1 MFYSQCL
8 LSSKGPLGAIWV
20 AAYFFKKLK
29 KTQIAETNI
38 SSSVD
43 KILQDELDVVTYRVL
58 AYLLLGVVRIYS
70 KKVEYLFDD
79 CHKVLIKINDFV
91 VSTKAN
97 ENVENF
103 CAPYFSITL
112 PERFELD
119 AFDLEILED
128 VSGGNVV
135 PYEQITLKDGSR
147 KNEKMGQYFLD
158 KYHYEDFSLF
168 QTTCLTDYTSADNVL
183 SSVLMDIDM
192 EVSTSRGLANLK
204 VNTEKLQ
211 EERFSP
217 AECVDLETFL
227 ETEVPEKAPLE
238 DEIPGE
244 ACTEKIQDRA
254 FSHEGCVHLE
264 MFCATDEE
272 PADNINLSAED
283 HQIDGEQ
290 IKVTELAQSDNKTHP
305 VIRETHDLSNLETS
319 MEKLRVE
326 KFAHEE
332 CMDLDM
338 FCGAKEETPE
348 LVRKFNEEHHNDA
361 EPKKLP
367 SLTASENKKCQVN
380 TEEHPLSVTVDM
392 TPKSKFPDAS
402 GATTPE
408 FMFIP
413 TPTTRERA
421 RPSRKRKCLIDEF
434 IVLPNEVLRQSIHD
448 ASDLVS
454 KRGASRCN
462 APAVWKTSRISSLHQ
477 GFLEPLMPCISSELR
492 SLFYTKKLKILQSSE
507 LPVGVSEHM
516 PESPTVGRSEHKPES
531 PNIGTSEHKPESPNV
546 GTSENKPESP
556 NAGRSE
562 YKPESSTVGRS
573 EHKPESL
580 TVARSEEVVI
590 APETPVKCSTSIRSF
605 ESPKNTENPD
615 FEAVRHASSFG
626 DVEKEASLRKD
637 WDLDFKLMN
646 EEIDLCGADNEE
658 LYGWSGRTR
667 MAARY
672 LHKTFLNQEKGG
684 EEELV
689 SLSRLL
695 EGRTKKESARLF
707 YEILVLGTTGYVD
720 VEQNNAYGD
729 IQVCN
734 SRKWDQIYGADEL

>member
-58 AYLLLGVVRIYS
+58 AYLLLGVVRIFS

-97 ENVENF
+97 EHVENF

-119 AFDLEILED
+119 AFDLEIIED

-147 KNEKMGQYFLD
+147 KNEKMGQYSLD

-168 QTTCLTDYTSADNVL
+168 QTTCSTDYTLADNVL
-183 SSVLMDIDM
+183 SSVPMDIDM
-192 EVSTSRGLANLK
+192 EVSTSCGLANLK

-211 EERFSP
+211 DERFSP

-238 DEIPGE
+238 DEITGE
-244 ACTEKIQDRA
+244 ACTEKIQDCT
-254 FSHEGCVHLE
+254 FSHEGCVNLE
-264 MFCATDEE
+264 MFCTTDEE
-272 PADNINLSAED
+272 PAVHINLSAED

-290 IKVTELAQSDNKTHP
+290 IKVTELAQSENKTHP

-338 FCGAKEETPE
+338 FGGAKEEPPE

-361 EPKKLP
+361 EPKELP
-367 SLTASENKKCQVN
+367 SLTSFENKKCQVN
-380 TEEHPLSVTVDM
+380 TEEHPLSVTVDR

-454 KRGASRCN
+454 KRGASRRN
-462 APAVWKTSRISSLHQ
+462 ALAVWKTSRISSLHQ

-507 LPVGVSEHM
+507 LPVGISEHM

-546 GTSENKPESP
+546 GTSENRPESP
-556 NAGRSE
+556 NVDRSE
-562 YKPESSTVGRS
+562 YKPESTTVGRS

-580 TVARSEEVVI
+580 TVARSEEIVI

-615 FEAVRHASSFG
+615 FEGVRPASSFG
-626 DVEKEASLRKD
+626 DVEKEASMRKD
-637 WDLDFKLMN
+637 WDLDFNLMN

-658 LYGWSGRTR
+658 HYGWSGRTR

-672 LHKTFLNQEKGG
+672 LHKTFVNREKGG
-684 EEELV
+684 EEEVV

-729 IQVCN
+729 IQVCKL
-734 SRKWDQIYGADEL
+734 SKWDQIYGADGI

>member
-58 AYLLLGVVRIYS
+58 AYLLLGVVRIFS

-97 ENVENF
+97 EHVENF

-119 AFDLEILED
+119 AFDLEIIED

-147 KNEKMGQYFLD
+147 KNEKMGQYSLD

-168 QTTCLTDYTSADNVL
+168 QTTCSTDYTLADNVL
-183 SSVLMDIDM
+183 SSVPMDIDM
-192 EVSTSRGLANLK
+192 EVSTSCGLANLK

-211 EERFSP
+211 DERFSP

-227 ETEVPEKAPLE
+227 ETEVQPTDPFKPFDEDIQTNGEQIKVPEKAPLE
-238 DEIPGE
+238 DEITGE
-244 ACTEKIQDRA
+244 ACTEKIQDCT
-254 FSHEGCVHLE
+254 FSHEGCVNLE
-264 MFCATDEE
+264 MFCTTDEE
-272 PADNINLSAED
+272 PAVHINLSAED

-290 IKVTELAQSDNKTHP
+290 IKVTELAQSENKTHP

-338 FCGAKEETPE
+338 FGGAKEEPPE

-361 EPKKLP
+361 EPKELP
-367 SLTASENKKCQVN
+367 SLTSFENKKCQVN
-380 TEEHPLSVTVDM
+380 TEEHPLSVTVDR

-454 KRGASRCN
+454 KRGASRRN
-462 APAVWKTSRISSLHQ
+462 ALAVWKTSRISSLHQ

-507 LPVGVSEHM
+507 LPVGISEHM

-546 GTSENKPESP
+546 GTSENRPESP
-556 NAGRSE
+556 NVDRSE
-562 YKPESSTVGRS
+562 YKPEST
-573 EHKPESL
+573 
-580 TVARSEEVVI
+580 T
-590 APETPVKCSTSIRSF
+590 
-605 ESPKNTENPD
+605 
-615 FEAVRHASSFG
+615 
-626 DVEKEASLRKD
+626 VEKEASMRKD
-637 WDLDFKLMN
+637 WDLDFNLMN

-658 LYGWSGRTR
+658 HYGWSGRTR

-672 LHKTFLNQEKGG
+672 LHKTFVNREKGG
-684 EEELV
+684 EEEVV

-729 IQVCN
+729 IQVCKLSKMGPN
-734 SRKWDQIYGADEL
+734 LWS

>member
-97 ENVENF
+97 EHVENF

-119 AFDLEILED
+119 AFDLEIIED

-147 KNEKMGQYFLD
+147 KNEKMGQYSLD
-158 KYHYEDFSLF
+158 K
-168 QTTCLTDYTSADNVL
+168 TTCSTDYTLADNVL

-192 EVSTSRGLANLK
+192 EVSTSCGLANLK

-211 EERFSP
+211 DERFSP

-244 ACTEKIQDRA
+244 ACTEKVQDRT
-254 FSHEGCVHLE
+254 FSHEGCVNLE

-272 PADNINLSAED
+272 PADHINLSSED

-290 IKVTELAQSDNKTHP
+290 IKVTELAQSENKTHP

-338 FCGAKEETPE
+338 FCGVKEEPPE

-367 SLTASENKKCQVN
+367 SLTSFENKKCQVN
-380 TEEHPLSVTVDM
+380 TEEHPLSVTVDR
-392 TPKSKFPDAS
+392 TPKSKFPDET

-454 KRGASRCN
+454 KRGASRRN
-462 APAVWKTSRISSLHQ
+462 ALAVWKTSRISSLHQ

-492 SLFYTKKLKILQSSE
+492 SLFCTKKLKILQSSE
-507 LPVGVSEHM
+507 LPVGISEHM

-562 YKPESSTVGRS
+562 YKPESTTVGRS

-580 TVARSEEVVI
+580 TVARSEEIVI

-615 FEAVRHASSFG
+615 FEGVRPASSFG
-626 DVEKEASLRKD
+626 DVETEASLRKD
-637 WDLDFKLMN
+637 RDLDFNLMN

-658 LYGWSGRTR
+658 LYGWSGKTR

-684 EEELV
+684 EEEVV

-729 IQVCN
+729 IQVCKLSKMGPN
-734 SRKWDQIYGADEL
+734 LWS

>member
-58 AYLLLGVVRIYS
+58 AYLLLGVVRIFS

-97 ENVENF
+97 EHVENF

-119 AFDLEILED
+119 AFDLEIIED

-147 KNEKMGQYFLD
+147 KNEKMGQYSLD

-168 QTTCLTDYTSADNVL
+168 QTTCSTDYTLADNVL
-183 SSVLMDIDM
+183 SSVPMDIDM
-192 EVSTSRGLANLK
+192 EVSTSCGLANLK

-211 EERFSP
+211 DERFSP

-238 DEIPGE
+238 DEITGE
-244 ACTEKIQDRA
+244 ACTEKIQDCT
-254 FSHEGCVHLE
+254 FSHEGCVNLE
-264 MFCATDEE
+264 MFCTTDEE
-272 PADNINLSAED
+272 PAVHINLSAED

-290 IKVTELAQSDNKTHP
+290 IKVTELAQSENKTHP

-338 FCGAKEETPE
+338 FGGAKEEPPE

-361 EPKKLP
+361 EPKELP
-367 SLTASENKKCQVN
+367 SLTSFENKKCQVN
-380 TEEHPLSVTVDM
+380 TEEHPLSVTVDR

-454 KRGASRCN
+454 KRGASRRN
-462 APAVWKTSRISSLHQ
+462 ALAVWKTSRISSLHQ

-507 LPVGVSEHM
+507 LPVGISEHM

-546 GTSENKPESP
+546 GTSENRPESP
-556 NAGRSE
+556 NVDRSE
-562 YKPESSTVGRS
+562 YKPESTTVGRS

-580 TVARSEEVVI
+580 TVARSEEIVI

-615 FEAVRHASSFG
+615 FEGVRPASSFG
-626 DVEKEASLRKD
+626 DVEKEASMRKD
-637 WDLDFKLMN
+637 WDLDFNLMN

-658 LYGWSGRTR
+658 HYGWSGRTR

-672 LHKTFLNQEKGG
+672 LHKTFVNREKGG
-684 EEELV
+684 EEEVV

-729 IQVCN
+729 IQVCKLSKMGPN
-734 SRKWDQIYGADEL
+734 LWS